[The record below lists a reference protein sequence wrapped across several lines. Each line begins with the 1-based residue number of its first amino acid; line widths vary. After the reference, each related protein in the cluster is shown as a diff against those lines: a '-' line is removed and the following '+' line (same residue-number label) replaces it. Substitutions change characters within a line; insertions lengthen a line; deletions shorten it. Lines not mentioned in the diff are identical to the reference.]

1 MDYMGKFCEQKG
13 NVFMEG
19 EKMDFN
25 DKTVIVTGGS
35 QGIGRAIC
43 LGFSKAGAKVFI
55 LDVNEAGAASVA
67 EEIEKEGGFAR
78 VYGTDVSN
86 YGDVQKNMA
95 SILKETGRI
104 DVLVNNAGIV
114 DNRNF
119 IELDEKD
126 FDRVI
131 SINLK
136 GVFNTCRHVLPIM
149 MKQRHGKIV
158 NIASI
163 AGKVGGGIFGN
174 TVYGTSKAGV
184 IAMTKGLARE
194 GGPYG
199 INVNA
204 ICPGPVNTQMIADF
218 KGEARANFLKGVPLR
233 RFAEAEDIANVAMF
247 LASDGARHV
256 SGEITDVDGGIM
268 RD

>member
-1 MDYMGKFCEQKG
+1 
-13 NVFMEG
+13 
-19 EKMDFN
+19 MDFTN
-25 DKTVIVTGGS
+25 KAVIVTGGS

-43 LGFSKAGAKVFI
+43 MGFAKAGAKVFI
-55 LDVNEAGAASVA
+55 FDVNDAGASSVA
-67 EEIEKEGGFAR
+67 DEIVAGGGFAK
-78 VYGTDVSN
+78 VYKTDVSN
-86 YGDVQKNMA
+86 YQNVEENIS
-95 SILKETGRI
+95 SIMKETGRI

-114 DNRNF
+114 DSRPLVEIN
-119 IELDEKD
+119 DKD

-136 GVFNTCRHVLPIM
+136 GVFNTCHNVLPIM
-149 MKQRHGKIV
+149 MEQKYGKIV

-184 IAMTKGLARE
+184 IALTKGLARE
-194 GGPYG
+194 GGPFG
-199 INVNA
+199 INANA
-204 ICPGPVNTQMIADF
+204 ICPGPVNTTMIADF
-218 KGEARANFLKGVPLR
+218 KGEARANFLKGIPLR
-233 RFAEAEDIANVAMF
+233 RFAEPEDIANVAMF
-247 LASDGARHV
+247 LASDEARHV